1 MTSYTEIDQTPAPN
15 IDGHEPVRMTWN
27 AWHTVRHYIGP
38 FLREL
43 RDPATPRGFFMFGP
57 RGYRATLSE
66 PNTHGDRTLDV
77 ALAGERA
84 PVFVSLFNLGQAEYK
99 PAPVRRGEPV
109 RPFLEI

>member
-1 MTSYTEIDQTPAPN
+1 MTSHADTQTAAPN
-15 IDGHEPVRMTWN
+15 LEGHAPVRMTWN
-27 AWHTVRHYIGP
+27 TWNTVRDYLRP

-57 RGYRATLSE
+57 RGYCATLSQ
-66 PNTHGDRTLDV
+66 PDAHGDQTLDV

-84 PVFVSLFNLGQAEYK
+84 PVFVPLFNLGQAEYK
-99 PAPVRRGEPV
+99 PAPVRAGEPV